1 MKLDKLTVNVRP
13 LPSFQATDLG
23 MTMARHWFIPLW
35 QLWWRRM
42 LPMFIIVLCIMFYQ
56 AFTDN
61 AVGFSG
67 LLLFWLMLMV
77 FYLSKPYAEIP
88 LVIYLSQ
95 RLFNENLTSEQV
107 WQQLKQIPRTGIFS
121 SLKFH
126 ITPRRQMLM
135 PIVLLEQQ
143 TRKERKMRL
152 KVLTKSQ
159 NNAIAWHTTMF
170 QVIEILI
177 YLGILVFMFHL
188 VPENIINETFFD
200 MLFNEMSWVVQ
211 IIAIT
216 IYLLVTSIL
225 SVFYI
230 ASGFAVYICK
240 RSQLEGW
247 DIELKFRQLAQRH
260 AEINQQLSIKK
271 PQQEQP

>member
-13 LPSFQATDLG
+13 LPSFQAMDLG

-121 SLKFH
+121 SLRFH

-271 PQQEQP
+271 PQQEHP

>member
-13 LPSFQATDLG
+13 LPSFQAMDLG

-121 SLKFH
+121 SLRFH

>member
-13 LPSFQATDLG
+13 LPSFQAMDLG